1 MGAQRR
7 KKYSKTHFRGTAGR
21 GIENMGERSVKTP
34 YSEEYKEKCFYAWY
48 SAGRPVGQTLLANI
62 PEDAHGRKATTIK
75 IHEWRKFRNWEL
87 RADELDAQ
95 VSLEVEKL
103 AVREKVEMFQEH
115 TEISQQLRQLGL
127 EYFLD
132 EDGNLDPKKIDSSN
146 VALRLIVQGIR
157 IERESRGIA
166 DAIKQVAKLSDGKL
180 MGTISALMD
189 GMTPE
194 EAAELEEIVE
204 GDFADV
210 NEAEAAE

>member
-1 MGAQRR
+1 M
-7 KKYSKTHFRGTAGR
+7 
-21 GIENMGERSVKTP
+21 VKTP
-34 YSEEYKEKCFYAWY
+34 YTDEYKEKCFYAWY
-48 SAGRPVGQTLLANI
+48 SAGRPVGLKLLEII
-62 PEDAHGRKATTIK
+62 PEDAYGRRVTTIK
-75 IHEWRKFRNWEL
+75 LHEWRKFRGWEF

-127 EYFLD
+127 QYFLD
-132 EDGNLDPKKIDSSN
+132 GDGNLDPKKIDSSN

-166 DAIKQVAKLSDGKL
+166 DAIMKVSKLSDGKL
-180 MGTISALMD
+180 MGTIGALME
-189 GMTPE
+189 GMTAE
-194 EAAELEEIVE
+194 EAAELEEIME

-210 NEAEAAE
+210 DEDEAEAAE